1 MTYLQTITAKMH
13 WVLTMQQVK
22 HLRFIITLGLQSNLE
37 KEAFPLF
44 SFSRW
49 GIRAQREGVSGKS
62 QSWRRVQ
69 WYWDLGWHICWD
81 HSAYHPSGTFLRMT
95 RGAVVHQGNSQSPG
109 PFMQTETQALN
120 SVCVCVCVCV
130 CVYLM
135 HLFLINQPGQV
146 IKDESS
152 RHLLLG

>member
-1 MTYLQTITAKMH
+1 
-13 WVLTMQQVK
+13 
-22 HLRFIITLGLQSNLE
+22 
-37 KEAFPLF
+37 
-44 SFSRW
+44 
-49 GIRAQREGVSGKS
+49 
-62 QSWRRVQ
+62 
-69 WYWDLGWHICWD
+69 
-81 HSAYHPSGTFLRMT
+81 MT

-120 SVCVCVCVCV
+120 YHLYQLRVRVCV